1 MEKLLD
7 QNYPEP
13 FDAGVL
19 KSPDP
24 FLNKVLQSQLRKLRP
39 ELFDW
44 HWQRGA
50 EIQIGEGK
58 RKDFWDP
65 SFWWISRKFKAG
77 TGRIYRDLNT
87 SHAVNFA
94 DLGNGWRLLCG
105 GIDPNGKERSRK
117 QIFLLDFLYQDNKA
131 KPTFDGTSRLIGFIH
146 HLAKMPNNPFNFVLL
161 QPVGA
166 EILDIAAPHYDQIGY
181 RKTGH
186 DTDQLKTIYKRLLKA
201 RPTEVFADP
210 EQWEHDRYWLSEIY
224 QPKDPSLD
232 PKECPYFGRLQ

>member
-1 MEKLLD
+1 MAFQSVLQCMEKLLD

-105 GIDPNGKERSRK
+105 GIDPNGKERSRNKSSSWTFSTKIIK
-117 QIFLLDFLYQDNKA
+117 QSPL
-131 KPTFDGTSRLIGFIH
+131 S
-146 HLAKMPNNPFNFVLL
+146 
-161 QPVGA
+161 
-166 EILDIAAPHYDQIGY
+166 
-181 RKTGH
+181 
-186 DTDQLKTIYKRLLKA
+186 
-201 RPTEVFADP
+201 TEQ
-210 EQWEHDRYWLSEIY
+210 E
-224 QPKDPSLD
+224 
-232 PKECPYFGRLQ
+232 G